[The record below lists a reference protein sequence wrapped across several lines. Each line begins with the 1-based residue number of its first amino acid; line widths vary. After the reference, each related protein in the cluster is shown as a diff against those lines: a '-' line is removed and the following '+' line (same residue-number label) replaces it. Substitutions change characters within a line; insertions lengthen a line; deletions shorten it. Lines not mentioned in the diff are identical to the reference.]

1 MADTSDRDVAQHAAT
16 AEPASGRMP
25 IELVTMVMENLLEY
39 GFDPHDEPPLECK
52 LPKKAKRR
60 KWIRR

>member
-25 IELVTMVMENLLEY
+25 IELVTMVMQN
-39 GFDPHDEPPLECK
+39 
-52 LPKKAKRR
+52 
-60 KWIRR
+60 